1 MKSEI
6 ILQGENKTIL
16 LTPENPHEKFFIEK
30 TTILNTAKDFNVEFQ
45 FEKKKG
51 DFHTTEI
58 TYNHCIIISNKDSD
72 NFDFVIDEAIEK
84 AEIQEDSYALID
96 YLEATNFRLKVI
108 SITLLIIIF
117 LIITFS

>member
-6 ILQGENKTIL
+6 ILQGENKMLL
-16 LTPENPHEKFFIEK
+16 LTPENPRERFFIEK
-30 TTILNTAKDFNVEFQ
+30 NAIFDTTKCFDVEFQ
-45 FEKKKG
+45 FEKKRG

-58 TYNHCIIISNKDSD
+58 TYNHCIIISIKENN
-72 NFDFVIDEAIEK
+72 NFQEEDFESIEK
-84 AEIQEDSYALID
+84 EEIQKESFTAID
-96 YLEATNFRLKVI
+96 YLEMRNYQLKVI

>member
-6 ILQGENKTIL
+6 IQHGKNKTIL
-16 LTPENPHEKFFIEK
+16 LTTENPGEKYFIEK
-30 TTILNTAKDFNVEFQ
+30 NAILGNGKDFNVEFQ
-45 FEKKKG
+45 FERKRG
-51 DFHTTEI
+51 DFHTTET

-84 AEIQEDSYALID
+84 EEIQEDSFALID